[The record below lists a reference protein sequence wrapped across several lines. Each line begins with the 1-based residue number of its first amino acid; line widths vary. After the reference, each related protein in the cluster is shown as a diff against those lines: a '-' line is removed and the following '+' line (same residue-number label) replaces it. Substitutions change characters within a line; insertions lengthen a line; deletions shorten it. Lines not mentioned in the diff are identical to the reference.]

1 MFKSTVFDFDFSRLL
16 TKYTIVPITITI
28 ITSIMI
34 TIDATIIV
42 VMLCDD
48 TDELEVLVGDMLGS
62 CDEPFKT
69 ESDNDI
75 H

>member
-16 TKYTIVPITITI
+16 TKYTTVPITI

-34 TIDATIIV
+34 TIDATII